1 MGENMWVVAKDG
13 QQLQDTLSSAQVA
26 ELLREGSAAEF
37 LIWREGMDQWTDP
50 REVAEVAALLPPPA
64 AGPPP
69 VSPVPKT
76 GGKVF
81 HVASSSAAAKGRG
94 LGGVTQHVGFVR
106 SLFDFRFD
114 AFITPRLITTFY
126 VLGMIVVGIT
136 FLALLF
142 SGFTSIVSGIKF
154 SRWGMVFMGF
164 LWLVLAPVLSI
175 IYLAFV
181 RMFFEL
187 VMVLF
192 KIKDGITTLAD
203 RD

>member
-1 MGENMWVVAKDG
+1 M
-13 QQLQDTLSSAQVA
+13 
-26 ELLREGSAAEF
+26 
-37 LIWREGMDQWTDP
+37 
-50 REVAEVAALLPPPA
+50 
-64 AGPPP
+64 
-69 VSPVPKT
+69 
-76 GGKVF
+76 
-81 HVASSSAAAKGRG
+81 
-94 LGGVTQHVGFVR
+94 GFVR

-142 SGFTSIVSGIKF
+142 FGFTSIVSGIKF

-192 KIKDGITTLAD
+192 KIKDGITTLAE
-203 RD
+203 RDQEDVGH